1 MENQEQTIT
10 FNEYLRIL
18 KRGKWIVIAA
28 FIVVFLSTIF
38 FTYTV
43 QPVYQATAM
52 IMVKQNGGVQHQ
64 LFDAPSILKGETLIN
79 NHVEILK
86 SRSLAKNVVHALQ
99 TSPYA
104 DTLWI
109 LGRQRETG
117 RFSVNDLLMF
127 FKVGNKSRKTLNIS
141 EEETYIKYFSAIIS
155 ILPKRDTDIIELRV
169 ESPSAF
175 EASLIANTWME
186 AYQDLDIQASR
197 GEMSETRKFLDE
209 KVKDIQKTL
218 GTAEEALKN
227 YKESHGVT
235 ELSGETQQM
244 IRQVAEFE
252 AQYQGARTQLEA
264 NQRRLS
270 HLKSQLDESQRIM
283 LDKATQFS
291 SPVVQELQRQL
302 AQLVGDQAAYEQ
314 QLRGAG
320 YATTGDVKLQNM
332 EQRIVGLKQKI
343 ADETRKIAT
352 SGAPALDPLNF
363 SEGILNSILE
373 IETENKSLMA
383 KSDAL
388 RRILD
393 ELNASMNTLPE
404 KSLQLAR
411 LSREAEVNNNIFL
424 MLREKYE
431 ESRIAEAGQVGSV
444 RIVDYADPPKQPIKP
459 RKKTNLIL
467 GMLVG
472 LGLGFGIVLLKE
484 YLDTKIHA
492 SEDVERLGYTVLSTI
507 PKIAAQR
514 VKRPAPG
521 TDGKLMQIES
531 RLITHF
537 ASNSS
542 VAEAYRTLRTH
553 VQFANVDKPVKTIL
567 VTSPGPGDGKSTS
580 AANLAITFAQTG
592 AKTLLID
599 TDLRRPV
606 LHSILGH
613 THNEGLTNV
622 LVGKIPLD
630 QAVRPTRIRNLYLL
644 TSGTLPRNPSEFLA
658 SRVMQKLIHRVSG
671 LFTVILFDSPPIIAV
686 TDAAVLATKMDG
698 TVLVVKADR
707 TDRDAL
713 VQSQN
718 ILKKVNAR
726 IFGTVVNGL
735 SADRRYGYYY
745 DYYSNT

>member
-1 MENQEQTIT
+1 MENQEQTIS

-28 FIVVFLSTIF
+28 FVVVFLSTIF
-38 FTYTV
+38 FTYTIR
-43 QPVYQATAM
+43 PVYQATAM
-52 IMVKQNGGVQHQ
+52 IMVKQDGGVQHQ
-64 LFDAPSILKGETLIN
+64 LFDAPSMPKGETLIN

-86 SRSLAKNVVHALQ
+86 SRSLAKNVIHSLQ
-99 TSPYA
+99 NSPYA

-109 LGRQRETG
+109 LRKRSAHG
-117 RFSVNDLLMF
+117 RFSVIDLLSR
-127 FKVGNKSRKTLNIS
+127 FKLLRAQKNPVNLSD
-141 EEETYIKYFSAIIS
+141 EEVYIRQFSGVIS

-175 EASLIANTWME
+175 EASLIANAWME

-197 GEMSETRKFLDE
+197 GEMSETRRFLDE

-218 GTAEEALKN
+218 GTAEEALKV
-227 YKESHGVT
+227 YKETHGVT

-244 IRQVAEFE
+244 IRQLAEFE
-252 AQYQGARTQLEA
+252 AQYQGAKTQLEA
-264 NQRRLS
+264 NQKRLD

-302 AQLVGDQAAYEQ
+302 AQLVGEQAAYEQ

-320 YATTGDVKLQNM
+320 YSTAGDFKLQNM

-343 ADETRKIAT
+343 ADETRKIAA
-352 SGAPALDPLNF
+352 SGAPALDPIHF

-383 KSDAL
+383 KADIL

-393 ELNASMNTLPE
+393 ELNAAMNTMPE

-472 LGLGFGIVLLKE
+472 FGIVLLKE

-492 SEDVERLGYTVLSTI
+492 SEDVERLGYTVLSAI
-507 PKIAAQR
+507 PKIPAQR

-567 VTSPGPGDGKSTS
+567 ITSPGPGDGKSTS
-580 AANLAITFAQTG
+580 ATNLAITFAQTG
-592 AKTLLID
+592 AKTLLVD

-630 QAVRPTRIRNLYLL
+630 QTIRPTRIRNLFLL

-658 SRVMQKLIHRVSG
+658 SRVMQKLIHRISS

-698 TVLVVKADR
+698 TVIVVKADR